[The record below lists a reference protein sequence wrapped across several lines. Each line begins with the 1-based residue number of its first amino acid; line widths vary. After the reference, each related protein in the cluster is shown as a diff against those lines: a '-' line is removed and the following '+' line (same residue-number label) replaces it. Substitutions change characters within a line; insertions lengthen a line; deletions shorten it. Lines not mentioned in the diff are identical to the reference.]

1 MPVKDTR
8 RGKSRLELPP
18 EHRVEV
24 VRALVLDTL
33 DAVVGAAHVGP
44 VLVVAETIDDARTVA
59 EIPGVRTH
67 LTTVRSLNGALLDGL
82 RMLDGPVAVLP
93 ADLPGLRSVDLDA
106 ALEQAD
112 AWPQAVVAD
121 RDGTGTTLLT
131 AQRPAWLHP
140 HYGPGSFLR
149 HVAAGAVALNI
160 PTDSS
165 LRHDVDLPADS
176 DALGPRSSTA
186 LRRARHR
193 PDCA

>member
-33 DAVVGAAHVGP
+33 DAVVGAERVGP
-44 VLVVAETIDDARTVA
+44 VLVVAETGEDARAVDD
-59 EIPGVRTH
+59 IPGLHIYLTAVRN
-67 LTTVRSLNGALLDGL
+67 LNGALLDGL

-93 ADLPGLRSVDLDA
+93 ADLPGLRSVDLDT
-106 ALEQAD
+106 ALEQAGQ
-112 AWPQAVVAD
+112 WPQAVVAD
-121 RDGTGTTLLT
+121 REGTGTTLLT
-131 AQRPAWLHP
+131 AQRPAWLQP

-149 HVAAGAVALNI
+149 HVAAGAVALDI

-176 DALGPRSSTA
+176 DALGPRSAAA
-186 LRRARHR
+186 LRRARQR